1 MENKKNDNIEQN
13 NANNLEASS
22 ESKPPHKEYSLID
35 ETYKILTDHQ
45 IGGGSFGHVYKCLN
59 VKSNKEYSIKVES
72 NNSTNPQLL
81 HEYKILKILEG
92 NEGIPKPYLFKNIGG
107 ESILV
112 IDLLGPNLEDILQDT
127 KTKKFTL
134 KTCLMTLKQI
144 ILRLKLIHKEGII
157 HRDLKPENLL
167 VTKNIR
173 DGLIYLIDFG
183 LSKKYKDTKTDIHI
197 PFKNDRPITGTI
209 RYISIN
215 THKGCEQSRRDDIE
229 SACYII
235 LYFLNGKL
243 NWDGIK
249 CKTKEEKIEK
259 IMEKKEEYK
268 NNKEYK
274 NLPQSLCNIFQY
286 VYNLNFEEKPNYEY
300 IYGLINKDLEQFD
313 AETNYERSLYDWQSI
328 EFMVEPI
335 FMIEEIKKKKLIE
348 KMKEEEKKKEE
359 EEKKREEEE
368 KMKITEDN
376 NNKEA
381 KEIPINK
388 GGNINNKMNNNK
400 NRSKNKNYANKDNK
414 NNNNNDKIKKG
425 FVKRKS
431 KGK

>member
-1 MENKKNDNIEQN
+1 MENNKNNNEQKN
-13 NANNLEASS
+13 EKSTDSS
-22 ESKPPHKEYSLID
+22 STNKPPNKEYSLIE
-35 ETYKILTDHQ
+35 ETYKILTGNLL
-45 IGGGSFGHVYKCLN
+45 GGGSFGHVYKCLN
-59 VKSNKEYSIKVES
+59 VKTKVEYSVKVES
-72 NNSTNPQLL
+72 NNINNPQLL

-92 NEGIPKPYLFKNIGG
+92 NEGIPTPYLFKNIGG
-107 ESILV
+107 ESVLV

-127 KTKKFTL
+127 KTKTFTL

-144 ILRLKLIHKEGII
+144 IQRLKIIHKQGII

-183 LSKKYKDTKTDIHI
+183 LSKKYKDTKTDVHI
-197 PFKNDRPITGTI
+197 PFKNERPITGTI

-215 THKGCEQSRRDDIE
+215 THKGYEQSRRDDLE

-249 CKTKEEKIEK
+249 CKTKEEKIQK
-259 IMEKKEEYK
+259 IMEKKEEFK

-274 NLPQSLCNIFQY
+274 KLSQSFCNIFEY
-286 VYNLNFEEKPNYEY
+286 VYNINFDEKPNYEY
-300 IYGLINKDLEQFD
+300 IFGLINKDLEQFD
-313 AETNYERSLYDWQSI
+313 SESNYERSLYDWQSI
-328 EFMVEPI
+328 EFMIEPI

-348 KMKEEEKKKEE
+348 KMKEEEKKREEERKNKEE
-359 EEKKREEEE
+359 ENQKANDDKNKEVINNK
-368 KMKITEDN
+368 TGNNN
-376 NNKEA
+376 NNKA
-381 KEIPINK
+381 
-388 GGNINNKMNNNK
+388 NNNK
-400 NRSKNKNYANKDNK
+400 NKIKSKNDDNK
-414 NNNNNDKIKKG
+414 INSGNDKIKKG

-431 KGK
+431 KNNK